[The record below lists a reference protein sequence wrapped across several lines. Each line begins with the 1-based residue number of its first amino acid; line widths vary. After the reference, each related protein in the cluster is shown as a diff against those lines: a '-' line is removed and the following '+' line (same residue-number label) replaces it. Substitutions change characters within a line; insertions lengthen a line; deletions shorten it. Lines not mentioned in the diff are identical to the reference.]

1 MTLELRDISV
11 RFGTTTAVDGA
22 SLQVESGEVVALLG
36 PSGCGK
42 STLLRVIAGLQ
53 RPDAGSVSLDGRDI
67 TTAATHTRDIGLMF
81 QDHALFAHRSVEQ
94 NVDFGLR
101 MRKASAEVRRARVDE
116 LLTMVGLPG
125 FAQRAIDGLSG
136 GEAQR
141 VALARA
147 LAPNPRV
154 LLLDE
159 PLAALDRSRREQL
172 TDELRR
178 LLRTLGQTTIHVTH
192 DQDEAFAVADR
203 IAVMND
209 GRIEQVGS
217 PAEVWGRPAS
227 AFVARFFGHTVTD
240 IDGQPCAVRS
250 DAATFGASGDPM
262 RVADVVFRGDH
273 HEVRLVGPGGADYR
287 IATADEPPAIGDD
300 VRVAIDRAAIIPLD
314 R

>member
-1 MTLELRDISV
+1 VTLELSNVTV
-11 RFGTTTAVDGA
+11 RFGPTTAVADV
-22 SLQVESGEVVALLG
+22 SLTVETGEVVALLG

-53 RPDAGSVSLDGRDI
+53 KPAMGHVRLDGHDI
-67 TTAATHTRDIGLMF
+67 TSAPTHTRDIGLMF

-101 MRKASAEVRRARVDE
+101 MRKANAADRRARVDE
-116 LLTMVGLPG
+116 LLALVGLPG
-125 FAQRAIDGLSG
+125 FGDRGIDGLSG

-147 LAPNPRV
+147 LAPNPQV

-192 DQDEAFAVADR
+192 DQEEAFAIADR
-203 IAVMND
+203 IVVMNE
-209 GRIEQVGS
+209 GRIEQLGT
-217 PAEVWGRPAS
+217 PADVWANPRS
-227 AFVARFFGHTVTD
+227 EFVARFFGHTIADV
-240 IDGQPCAVRS
+240 DGRPSVVRS
-250 DAATFGASGDPM
+250 DAVSFADGGQVM
-262 RVADVVFRGDH
+262 QVVDVVFRGDH
-273 HEVRLVGPGGADYR
+273 HEVRVVDGDGHEHRLSADR
-287 IATADEPPAIGDD
+287 AFAIGAE
-300 VRVAIDRAAIIPLD
+300 VRVAIDETAIIPLP

>member
-1 MTLELRDISV
+1 VTLDLRDIAV
-11 RFGTTTAVDGA
+11 RFGATTAVDDV
-22 SLQVESGEVVALLG
+22 SLTVDAGEVIALLG

-53 RPDAGSVSLDGRDI
+53 RLDAGSVSLDGHDI
-67 TTAATHTRDIGLMF
+67 TKAPTHTRDIGLMF

-101 MRKASAEVRRARVDE
+101 MRKEAASVRRARVDE
-116 LLTMVGLPG
+116 LLALVGLPG
-125 FAQRAIDGLSG
+125 FGPRPIDGLSG

-178 LLRTLGQTTIHVTH
+178 LLRTLDQTTIHVTH
-192 DQDEAFAVADR
+192 DQEEAFAIADR
-203 IAVMND
+203 IVVMNK
-209 GRIEQVGS
+209 GRVEQVGS
-217 PAEVWGRPAS
+217 PIEVWSRPQS
-227 AFVARFFGHTVTD
+227 AFVAEFFGHTVAD
-240 IDGQPCAVRS
+240 VDGERCVIRS
-250 DAATFGASGDPM
+250 DAVAVDPGGEPM
-262 RVADVVFRGDH
+262 RIVDVIFRGDH
-273 HEVRLVGPGGADYR
+273 HEVRVVDEAGREHRLAV
-287 IATADEPPAIGDD
+287 DEPPVVGTE
-300 VRVAIDRAAIIPLD
+300 VNVAIDPAAVIALPG
-314 R
+314 

>member
-1 MTLELRDISV
+1 
-11 RFGTTTAVDGA
+11 
-22 SLQVESGEVVALLG
+22 
-36 PSGCGK
+36 
-42 STLLRVIAGLQ
+42 LLRVVAGLQ
-53 RPDAGSVSLDGRDI
+53 RPDAGHVSLDGRDI
-67 TTAATHTRDIGLMF
+67 TTAPTHTRDIGLMF

-101 MRKASAEVRRARVDE
+101 MRKASAADRRARVDE
-116 LLTMVGLPG
+116 LLALVGLPG
-125 FAQRAIDGLSG
+125 FGDRGIDGLSG

-203 IAVMND
+203 IVVMND
-209 GRIEQVGS
+209 GRIEQVGA
-217 PAEVWGRPAS
+217 PADVWSRPES
-227 AFVARFFGHTVTD
+227 EFVARFFGHTVAD
-240 IDGQPCAVRS
+240 VDGRRCVIRS
-250 DAATFGASGDPM
+250 DAVSFAPHGETM
-262 RVADVVFRGDH
+262 HVADVVFRGDH
-273 HEVRLVGPGGADYR
+273 HEIRVLDSDGREHRL
-287 IATADEPPAIGDD
+287 TADDGLTVGDE
-300 VRVAIDRAAIIPLD
+300 VRVEVDPAAIIPLEN
-314 R
+314 

>member
-1 MTLELRDISV
+1 MTLELTGITV
-11 RFGTTTAVDGA
+11 RFGTTTAVEDL
-22 SLQVESGEVVALLG
+22 SLTIESGEVVALLG

-53 RPDAGSVSLDGRDI
+53 EPDVGTISLDGRDI
-67 TTAATHTRDIGLMF
+67 TNAPTHTRDIGLMF

-101 MRKASAEVRRARVDE
+101 MRKADASARRTRVDE

-125 FAQRAIDGLSG
+125 FATRAIDGLSG

-159 PLAALDRSRREQL
+159 PLAALDRGLREQL

-178 LLRTLGQTTIHVTH
+178 LLRTLDQTTIHVTH

-203 IAVMND
+203 IVIMNR
-209 GRIEQVGS
+209 GRIEQVGKPS
-217 PAEVWGRPAS
+217 DVWARPRS
-227 AFVARFFGHTVTD
+227 EFVARFFGHTVAD
-240 IDGQPCAVRS
+240 VDGRPSVVRS
-250 DAATFGASGDPM
+250 DAASFDPSGEPM
-262 RVADVVFRGDH
+262 RVTDAVFRGDH
-273 HEVRLVGPGGADYR
+273 YEVRVVDPGGTEYR
-287 IATADEPPAIGDD
+287 ISVVDPPSIDDE
-300 VRVAIDRAAIIPLD
+300 VHVAIDRTAVIPLS